1 MKSYKTFKTEE
12 LVSLEEALS
21 VSKLKRL
28 KLVSDEE
35 FSQFIRVMKKLDAD
49 KPVPMKDK
57 DIIMKVFNELV
68 NAILRDQSIM
78 QKIAKRKTGDD
89 EKGSEYDKNMFP
101 FGKDGKK

>member
-1 MKSYKTFKTEE
+1 M
-12 LVSLEEALS
+12 EEALS

-57 DIIMKVFNELV
+57 DIIIKVFNELV
-68 NAILRDQSIM
+68 NAIVNDQALL
-78 QKIAKRKTGDD
+78 QKIAKRKSG
-89 EKGSEYDKNMFP
+89 EEEE
-101 FGKDGKK
+101 

>member
-1 MKSYKTFKTEE
+1 MKTYKTFKSEQP
-12 LVSLEEALS
+12 VSLEEALS

-35 FSQFIRVMKKLDAD
+35 FSKFIKVMKKLDAD

-68 NAILRDQSIM
+68 NAIVNDQALL
-78 QKIAKRKTGDD
+78 QKIAKRKSG
-89 EKGSEYDKNMFP
+89 EEEE
-101 FGKDGKK
+101 

>member
-1 MKSYKTFKTEE
+1 MKTYKTFKSEQP
-12 LVSLEEALS
+12 VSLEEALS

-68 NAILRDQSIM
+68 NAIVNDQALL
-78 QKIAKRKTGDD
+78 QRIAKRKSG
-89 EKGSEYDKNMFP
+89 EEEE
-101 FGKDGKK
+101 

>member
-1 MKSYKTFKTEE
+1 M
-12 LVSLEEALS
+12 EEALS

-49 KPVPMKDK
+49 KPVPMKEK

-68 NAILRDQSIM
+68 NAIVNDQALL
-78 QKIAKRKTGDD
+78 QRIAKRKSG
-89 EKGSEYDKNMFP
+89 EEE
-101 FGKDGKK
+101 

>member
-1 MKSYKTFKTEE
+1 MKSYKTFKSEQP
-12 LVSLEEALS
+12 VSLEEALS

-49 KPVPMKDK
+49 KPVPMKEK

-68 NAILRDQSIM
+68 NAIVNDQALL
-78 QKIAKRKTGDD
+78 QKIAKRKSG
-89 EKGSEYDKNMFP
+89 EEEE
-101 FGKDGKK
+101 

>member
-1 MKSYKTFKTEE
+1 MKTYKTFKSEQPS
-12 LVSLEEALS
+12 SLEEALS
-21 VSKLKRL
+21 ISKLKRL

-68 NAILRDQSIM
+68 NAIVNDQALL
-78 QKIAKRKTGDD
+78 QKIAKRKSG
-89 EKGSEYDKNMFP
+89 EEEE
-101 FGKDGKK
+101 